1 MNNFGKLEASIH
13 KVIDECHELRIE
25 RDYAIKDA
33 ENAKDELRKTQET
46 INELEGNIEKIGSA
60 SYGSNNIENKKKEII
75 QHIKSVITRVEKLK
89 IDDITNA

>member
-25 RDYAIKDA
+25 RDNAIKDA